1 VNRWLLNNLTTWELG
16 ILIIGAFVLLALAGL
31 YVVRRWFPSLQESD
45 SNDVAGVILGVLAA
59 IYGIVLAF
67 VIVSLYEDFR
77 KAGSDVRIE
86 ATALSKVYADSRG
99 FSPTEAAALKANVAT
114 YIRSVIGDEW
124 PAMSKGRESEST
136 WRALDAFYTT
146 LEHYQPRTTS
156 QKVFYAETAG
166 RLNDLAGAHRE
177 RLNDSEESLPTTF
190 EILLVGGA
198 LLLLGCTF
206 LFAVGNRRLHTTL
219 VLAVAV
225 LLGFNLLL
233 ALVLDY
239 PFSGEVV
246 VSKAPFTH
254 GALAQFR
261 ALSGH

>member
-1 VNRWLLNNLTTWELG
+1 VNRWLLNNLSTWELG
-16 ILIIGAFVLLALAGL
+16 VMIVGGFVVLALAGL
-31 YVVRRWFPSLQESD
+31 YVVRRWYPSLQETGE
-45 SNDVAGVILGVLAA
+45 NDVAGVILGVLAA

-86 ATALSKVYADSRG
+86 ATALSKVYRDSRG
-99 FSPTEAAALKANVAT
+99 FAPAEAAAVKTDTANYIVAVT
-114 YIRSVIGDEW
+114 KDEW
-124 PAMSKGRESEST
+124 PAMAHGRESETT
-136 WRALDAFYTT
+136 WHALDAFYTT
-146 LEHYQPRTTS
+146 LEDYQPQTES
-156 QKVFYAETAG
+156 QKIFYAEAVA

-177 RLNDSEESLPTTF
+177 RLNDAEESLPVTF

-198 LLLLGCTF
+198 FLLLGCTF
-206 LFAVGNRRLHTTL
+206 LFGVRNRRLHATL
-219 VLAVAV
+219 VLAIAV

-246 VSKAPFTH
+246 VSKAPFTT
-254 GALAQFR
+254 GALADFR
-261 ALSGH
+261 QP